1 MNRKWKFTGFVLASA
16 LLLGSTGTFL
26 VGCKD
31 YDDDISHLQQ
41 QIDANKKAIE
51 GIEAQIKAGAILTK
65 VESDGAGGVKVTLSN
80 GQTYHIEKGAK
91 GEDGAQGI
99 QGPEG
104 PQGPMGPKGDAPTFT
119 INEEGHL
126 VASWSDGTSNDL
138 GKVTPELPEVEF
150 TINADGHLIYNGKD
164 LGSIKGEQG
173 EQGHSPN
180 VSFERREDHLFVTV
194 DGKETDLGKIKGEP
208 GATPELP
215 PDFVNVS
222 PKNHLQIM
230 GRYVDVVS

>member
-99 QGPEG
+99 QGPDR
-104 PQGPMGPKGDAPTFT
+104 KA
-119 INEEGHL
+119 H
-126 VASWSDGTSNDL
+126 V
-138 GKVTPELPEVEF
+138 
-150 TINADGHLIYNGKD
+150 
-164 LGSIKGEQG
+164 
-173 EQGHSPN
+173 
-180 VSFERREDHLFVTV
+180 
-194 DGKETDLGKIKGEP
+194 
-208 GATPELP
+208 
-215 PDFVNVS
+215 
-222 PKNHLQIM
+222 
-230 GRYVDVVS
+230 

>member
-80 GQTYHIEKGAK
+80 G
-91 GEDGAQGI
+91 
-99 QGPEG
+99 
-104 PQGPMGPKGDAPTFT
+104 PTKLYPFSPLSYVSISQFT
-119 INEEGHL
+119 SFPFFFLH
-126 VASWSDGTSNDL
+126 
-138 GKVTPELPEVEF
+138 
-150 TINADGHLIYNGKD
+150 
-164 LGSIKGEQG
+164 SITHNPHPSYFQ
-173 EQGHSPN
+173 
-180 VSFERREDHLFVTV
+180 LFP
-194 DGKETDLGKIKGEP
+194 L
-208 GATPELP
+208 
-215 PDFVNVS
+215 
-222 PKNHLQIM
+222 
-230 GRYVDVVS
+230 Y

>member
-91 GEDGAQGI
+91 GEDGV
-99 QGPEG
+99 
-104 PQGPMGPKGDAPTFT
+104 APGSPLILPRSVSLPSTVT
-119 INEEGHL
+119 NR
-126 VASWSDGTSNDL
+126 WSSL
-138 GKVTPELPEVEF
+138 R
-150 TINADGHLIYNGKD
+150 
-164 LGSIKGEQG
+164 S
-173 EQGHSPN
+173 
-180 VSFERREDHLFVTV
+180 
-194 DGKETDLGKIKGEP
+194 KETFGE
-208 GATPELP
+208 
-215 PDFVNVS
+215 
-222 PKNHLQIM
+222 
-230 GRYVDVVS
+230 

>member
-99 QGPEG
+99 QGPEAHKARWVRKEMLLLL
-104 PQGPMGPKGDAPTFT
+104 QSMKKGIWWQA
-119 INEEGHL
+119 
-126 VASWSDGTSNDL
+126 
-138 GKVTPELPEVEF
+138 
-150 TINADGHLIYNGKD
+150 
-164 LGSIKGEQG
+164 
-173 EQGHSPN
+173 
-180 VSFERREDHLFVTV
+180 
-194 DGKETDLGKIKGEP
+194 
-208 GATPELP
+208 
-215 PDFVNVS
+215 
-222 PKNHLQIM
+222 
-230 GRYVDVVS
+230 GRMARAMI

>member
-119 INEEGHL
+119 INEEGEPVLIEANINGGSVWLFQMAHGYGAFGEDTAEVL
-126 VASWSDGTSNDL
+126 RWL
-138 GKVTPELPEVEF
+138 HKV
-150 TINADGHLIYNGKD
+150 
-164 LGSIKGEQG
+164 IKMGRK
-173 EQGHSPN
+173 
-180 VSFERREDHLFVTV
+180 EREKHLF
-194 DGKETDLGKIKGEP
+194 G
-208 GATPELP
+208 
-215 PDFVNVS
+215 N
-222 PKNHLQIM
+222 
-230 GRYVDVVS
+230 